1 LANDV
6 IQAPRGV
13 NAGVLQADRDGP
25 DHLYQLSLS
34 ALRRWRSAP
43 ERLDGELYRP
53 ETLKKVEDELDALG
67 PWEFDPPA
75 DLLATEKVGIGDSL
89 SKFAHRHYG
98 DAELWPTI
106 YEANRDRILDPN
118 EIFPGLEVRIPRL
131 QGD

>member
-1 LANDV
+1 MLCNF
-6 IQAPRGV
+6 G
-13 NAGVLQADRDGP
+13 
-25 DHLYQLSLS
+25 
-34 ALRRWRSAP
+34 RRHSFRSVS
-43 ERLDGELYRP
+43 ERLNDP
-53 ETLKKVEDELDALG
+53 EARLVTHALG
-67 PWEFDPPA
+67 PWEFDSPA

-98 DAELWPTI
+98 DAELWPVI